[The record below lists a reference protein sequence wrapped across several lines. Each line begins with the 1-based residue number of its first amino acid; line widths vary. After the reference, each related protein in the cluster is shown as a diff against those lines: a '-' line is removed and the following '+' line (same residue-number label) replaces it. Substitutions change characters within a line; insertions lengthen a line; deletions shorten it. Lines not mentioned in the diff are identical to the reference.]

1 MGESTSPISVILV
14 SSGSRGNKLLFRF
27 PFQRGPEHP
36 AARAGKPRSQY
47 AVNSAGDNRE
57 DQEGDSRFSDVIL
70 ATILATKSDMCG
82 KKFELK
88 IDNVRFVGHPTLLQ
102 HALGQVS
109 KTDPS
114 PKREMPTMILFN
126 VVFALR
132 ANADPSVINCLHNLS
147 RRIAI
152 VLQHEERRCQYLT
165 REAKLIL
172 AIQDEVSAMSETTEG
187 PQSPFHHILPK
198 CKLARDLKEAYDS
211 LCTTGV
217 VRLHINNW
225 LEVSF
230 CLPHKIHYVAT
241 NFIPPEAI
249 ERSLKS
255 IRPYHAL
262 LLLNDEKL
270 LLSELPLDCSPALV
284 RVIKTTSAV
293 KNLQQLAQDA
303 DLALLQAAWGHAHV
317 HEDLLTEVF
326 QLAAHLVYWGKAIII
341 YPLCENNVYMLS
353 PNASVCLYSP
363 LADRFSC
370 QFPGHDLPSV
380 LSKFSLPVSLSEF
393 KNPLAPPIQE
403 TQLIQMVIWMLQHRL
418 LIQLH
423 TYVCLMVSPIEE
435 DFRAQDEDMPFTTR
449 VGGRSLSTPNALS
462 FGSPTSS
469 DDMTLTSPSM
479 DNSSAELIPGGDS
492 PLNKRMTEN
501 LLASLSE
508 HEREAILNVSAA
520 QNPEDLRMFARLLH
534 YFRGRHHLEEI
545 MYNENM
551 RRSQLLMLFDKF
563 RSVLVVTN
571 HEDPVI
577 SVFQS
582 LLK

>member
-1 MGESTSPISVILV
+1 
-14 SSGSRGNKLLFRF
+14 
-27 PFQRGPEHP
+27 
-36 AARAGKPRSQY
+36 
-47 AVNSAGDNRE
+47 
-57 DQEGDSRFSDVIL
+57 
-70 ATILATKSDMCG
+70 
-82 KKFELK
+82 
-88 IDNVRFVGHPTLLQ
+88 
-102 HALGQVS
+102 QVS

-198 CKLARDLKEAYDS
+198 CKLARDLKETYDS

-262 LLLNDEKL
+262 LLLNDEKSL
-270 LLSELPLDCSPALV
+270 LNELPLDCSPALV

-303 DLALLQAAWGHAHV
+303 DLALLQ
-317 HEDLLTEVF
+317 VF

-363 LADRFSC
+363 LADAFSC
-370 QFPGHDLPSV
+370 QFRGHNLPSM

-393 KNPLAPPIQE
+393 KNPLAPPVQE
-403 TQLIQMVIWMLQHRL
+403 
-418 LIQLH
+418 
-423 TYVCLMVSPIEE
+423 
-435 DFRAQDEDMPFTTR
+435 
-449 VGGRSLSTPNALS
+449 
-462 FGSPTSS
+462 
-469 DDMTLTSPSM
+469 
-479 DNSSAELIPGGDS
+479 
-492 PLNKRMTEN
+492 
-501 LLASLSE
+501 
-508 HEREAILNVSAA
+508 
-520 QNPEDLRMFARLLH
+520 
-534 YFRGRHHLEEI
+534 
-545 MYNENM
+545 
-551 RRSQLLMLFDKF
+551 
-563 RSVLVVTN
+563 
-571 HEDPVI
+571 
-577 SVFQS
+577 
-582 LLK
+582 